1 MSKNIPRTKTELS
14 EWLASKPDNNKI
26 LGLVRE
32 AEKSAFEGKGNS
44 YLSLLMWRTIH
55 KATLQ
60 LPIENR
66 LLLSGLEEIW
76 IDLIS
81 EGDIDWSENCR
92 TEHKDVIAAFQSDL
106 DFGLY
111 PAPEILSAMSKMIS
125 YYLAMGGAIS
135 MDEAFFGVKHNKR
148 TSYATEPMFAVY
160 KSFYIDLRID
170 ILSRY
175 DLDATLEEKAL
186 IFMEQEKIHK
196 KKLQNM
202 DLDAFLK
209 GFRRFRGG
217 SPPPSS
223 LRVGTDIQNSKKK

>member
-1 MSKNIPRTKTELS
+1 MSKNIPRTEAELS

-66 LLLSGLEEIW
+66 LLLSGLEETW

-111 PAPEILSAMSKMIS
+111 PAPEILSAMSNMIS

-135 MDEAFFGVKHNKR
+135 MDEAFFGFKHNKR
-148 TSYATEPMFAVY
+148 TSYATESMSAVY
-160 KSFYIDLRID
+160 ESFNVDIQID

-175 DLDATLEEKAL
+175 DDQQTLGEKAL
-186 IFMEQEKIHK
+186 IFIEKSEIHRS
-196 KKLQNM
+196 KLKGM
-202 DLDAFLK
+202 DLDTFLK

-217 SPPPSS
+217 SSIPVPW
-223 LRVGTDIQNSKKK
+223 RIRADIQNSKKK